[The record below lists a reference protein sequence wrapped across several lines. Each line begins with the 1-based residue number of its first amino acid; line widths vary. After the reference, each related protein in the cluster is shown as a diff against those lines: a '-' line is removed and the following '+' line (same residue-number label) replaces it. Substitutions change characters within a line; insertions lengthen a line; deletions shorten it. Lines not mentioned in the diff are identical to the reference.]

1 MAVRI
6 SFVAKKTQPY
16 ATLVLLLC
24 YMQLSKIQTCS
35 VLNGNA
41 TTAFLCT
48 VFEVRNISYCCQQI
62 FLGLIFLSDF
72 NRVWSFSTD
81 FRKVLS
87 TRNRE
92 ERPHYL
98 SRVDHERKI
107 RNRRQRTDIG
117 KHSFVKRTIRH
128 GNQLP
133 AQVLGT
139 LPCKQIAFKKRLR
152 KVLIGAS

>member
-6 SFVAKKTQPY
+6 SFVAMKTQPY

-107 RNRRQRTDIG
+107 RNRRQRMDIG
-117 KHSFVKRTIRH
+117 KYSFVNRAIQH
-128 GNQLP
+128 WNQLP
-133 AQVLGT
+133 AEGLGT
-139 LPCKQIAFKKRLR
+139 LQTNCL
-152 KVLIGAS
+152 